1 MAPAADDAVMDD
13 FMWRV
18 QTKAAKLKH
27 GCVGV
32 EDPSE
37 GGGGGFMSPEQRKV
51 EELSKDVGY
60 QRPESE
66 RLYLGSGLNWTDSW
80 GEASPPELAQRVQ
93 LLQELVRLTQT
104 QLFSFSGCSTRNIC
118 C

>member
-1 MAPAADDAVMDD
+1 MLKTKWHLLQMMQSWMISCEESSA
-13 FMWRV
+13 
-18 QTKAAKLKH
+18 QTKAAKLKQ

-66 RLYLGSGLNWTDSW
+66 RLYLGSGLN
-80 GEASPPELAQRVQ
+80 
-93 LLQELVRLTQT
+93 
-104 QLFSFSGCSTRNIC
+104 
-118 C
+118 